1 MYNSALRNAIKQEL
15 LDRYDIS
22 DILNILEPDDDLMS
36 TIYDCLEE
44 LILDRI
50 DAFSLDCLKRT
61 YEDGNEYYQT
71 EDYSE
76 EEP

>member
-1 MYNSALRNAIKQEL
+1 MYNTALRNAIKQEL

-36 TIYDCLEE
+36 DIYDCLEE
-44 LILDRI
+44 LILDRLGS
-50 DAFSLDCLKRT
+50 FSLDCLKRT
-61 YEDGNEYYQT
+61 YEDGNEYYEA

-76 EEP
+76 E